1 MNMQDPIQMT
11 MLVLAII
18 VVVTFTVL
26 SLVYPTEE
34 VATIALAKRMQ
45 YESLACS
52 PLGEPIDEYIV
63 RYSSDDSPPLEIKK
77 LTKDMADEL
86 RVHAYSVEKISDPL
100 GEITSIDAEVIDVV
114 EKHNAILSNDDQD
127 EWEF

>member
-1 MNMQDPIQMT
+1 MQDPILMT
-11 MLVLAII
+11 MLVLAVI

-26 SLVYPTEE
+26 SLVYPTEK

-52 PLGEPIDEYIV
+52 PLGEPID
-63 RYSSDDSPPLEIKK
+63 
-77 LTKDMADEL
+77 
-86 RVHAYSVEKISDPL
+86 
-100 GEITSIDAEVIDVV
+100 EITSIDAEVIDVV

-127 EWEF
+127 EFEW